1 MKYYQDGLQ
10 TLTTHYKALL
20 VIVIECLRKEHQ
32 YVWLV
37 RHQVGIHVAVVYL
50 TV

>member
-1 MKYYQDGLQ
+1 MKYYQGGLR
-10 TLTTHYKALL
+10 TLTTHDNTLL
-20 VIVIECLRKEHQ
+20 VIGIECLRKEHQ